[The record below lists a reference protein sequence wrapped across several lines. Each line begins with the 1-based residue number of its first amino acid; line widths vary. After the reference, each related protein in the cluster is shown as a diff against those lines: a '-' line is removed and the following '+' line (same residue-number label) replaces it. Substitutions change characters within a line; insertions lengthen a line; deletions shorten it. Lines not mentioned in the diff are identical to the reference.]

1 VGPGITRAACPYDP
15 YVVLSPLDEMLA
27 ETKKILD
34 GTSPLAQ
41 WRRKIFEESE
51 GMLTQ

>member
-1 VGPGITRAACPYDP
+1 MFDP
-15 YVVLSPLDEMLA
+15 YLVLSPLG

-34 GTSPLAQ
+34 GTSPIAK

-51 GMLTQ
+51 GMLSQ